1 MISIPS
7 STSIARY
14 GYSPEKDVLTI
25 DFHKTGLY
33 EYYNVTAEEMVK
45 ITSSEEKNKALLKL
59 IKNKRFRKLNDS
71 K

>member
-14 GYSPEKDVLTI
+14 GYNPEKDVLTI

-33 EYYNVTAEEMVK
+33 EYYNVTIEE
-45 ITSSEEKNKALLKL
+45 ITEINLSEEKSKDLLKL

-71 K
+71 Q